1 MVSKTFLKII
11 HSKDMCIS
19 DLFVKK
25 ILNSDLFGMIKY
37 SEWKTF
43 AMIT

>member
-11 HSKDMCIS
+11 HSIDIRIS

-25 ILNSDLFGMIKY
+25 ILNSNLFGLIK
-37 SEWKTF
+37 
-43 AMIT
+43 